1 MPFNWLDT
9 SKVTTKGRKCGRK
22 MVAAVVWLRD
32 KIKLGMKEGLGTI
45 RGGGISEKWLT

>member
-1 MPFNWLDT
+1 
-9 SKVTTKGRKCGRK
+9 

-45 RGGGISEKWLT
+45 RGGISEKWVT